1 MAVALACAAS
11 ELAWRFPGTASNPGN
26 PLFHL
31 MGNSSAHGT
40 FKQGEAGKIPYLL
53 ERFRPCVL
61 ARGAYIAL
69 GQNAPSRINIL
80 CSLSFP
86 ALRNSVNAK
95 LAIDPVWTLPVC
107 IQHITAASI
116 IPHGTRF
123 NGISLNRVVSIVWI
137 PDLQAQTI
145 DCFCIRR
152 RLVQTGRYFHSFSCR
167 ASLGKH
173 LLNCLCSSLE
183 RCANRAAMSAP
194 DVALIGRDCI
204 GASYGNDGEH
214 NHEFKQAHALY
225 IVLTPHAFYPY
236 QSGRAATERQLRP
249 SFGCPLSMINC
260 CHACAFIVEP
270 NPRVVI
276 KAIIFSSEG
285 TGDQTSTRH

>member
-53 ERFRPCVL
+53 ERFRSWVL

-69 GQNAPSRINIL
+69 GPNAP
-80 CSLSFP
+80 
-86 ALRNSVNAK
+86 
-95 LAIDPVWTLPVC
+95 
-107 IQHITAASI
+107 SI
-116 IPHGTRF
+116 IPHGTLF

-152 RLVQTGRYFHSFSCR
+152 RLVQTGR
-167 ASLGKH
+167 
-173 LLNCLCSSLE
+173 
-183 RCANRAAMSAP
+183 
-194 DVALIGRDCI
+194 
-204 GASYGNDGEH
+204 
-214 NHEFKQAHALY
+214 
-225 IVLTPHAFYPY
+225 
-236 QSGRAATERQLRP
+236 
-249 SFGCPLSMINC
+249 
-260 CHACAFIVEP
+260 
-270 NPRVVI
+270 
-276 KAIIFSSEG
+276 
-285 TGDQTSTRH
+285 